1 MNANPEPP
9 QIRPMTAADLPRV
22 VEIAGSLKDAP
33 RWSPAAWA
41 AALRPDSTPR
51 RITLVAADPLSGVVD
66 GFAVA
71 VLVPPQAEL
80 ESIAVVA
87 ESQRQGI
94 GRHLF
99 AALAVA
105 LRAAGIQDV
114 LLEVRESNRVAQ
126 DFYRALGFAQTGR
139 RVGYYA
145 DPTEDALLMS
155 LRLA

>member
-1 MNANPEPP
+1 
-9 QIRPMTAADLPRV
+9 MTAADLPRV
-22 VEIAGSLKDAP
+22 IEIADSLKDAP
-33 RWSPAAWA
+33 HWPPAVWA
-41 AALRPDSTPR
+41 TALRPDSTPH
-51 RITLVAADPLSGVVD
+51 RITLVAANPLSGVID
-66 GFAVA
+66 GFVVA

-80 ESIAVVA
+80 ESIAVAA

-99 AALAVA
+99 AALAAA
-105 LRAAGIQDV
+105 LRAAAIQDV

-126 DFYRALGFAQTGR
+126 DFYCALGFAQTGR

-145 DPTEDALLMS
+145 DPNEDALLMS